1 MNCSGLVSVTFAE
14 YSKPEEIGALAFY
27 NRTSLEGIEIPD
39 GTVTIRD
46 RAFRGCTL
54 LQSAVIPQSVQRIRN
69 YAFEN
74 CSAAV
79 LYCQADVKPSVRYPE
94 WNVSECPVVWVYDG

>member
-14 YSKPEEIGALAFY
+14 DGKPEEIGALAFY
-27 NRTSLEGIEIPD
+27 NCTSLKEIEIPD

-46 RAFRGCTL
+46 RAFSGCTL
-54 LQSAVIPQSVQRIRN
+54 LQIVVIPQSVQRIRN

-79 LYCQADVKPSVRYPE
+79 LYCQADVKPSVWYPE
-94 WNVSECPVVWVYDG
+94 WNVSECPVVWGYDG

>member
-27 NRTSLEGIEIPD
+27 NCTSLKEIEIPD

-46 RAFRGCTL
+46 RAFSGCTL
-54 LQSAVIPQSVQRIRN
+54 LQIVVIPQSVQRIRN